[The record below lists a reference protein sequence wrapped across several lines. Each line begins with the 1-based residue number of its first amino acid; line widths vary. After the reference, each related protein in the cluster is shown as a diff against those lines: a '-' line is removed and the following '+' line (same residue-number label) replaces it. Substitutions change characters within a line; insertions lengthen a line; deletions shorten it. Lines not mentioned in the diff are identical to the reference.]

1 MEIGSYWKGWRIDRL
16 LGEGAFGK
24 VYKISRR
31 EMNFE
36 YSSALKVISIPNNES
51 EYKELRNQGMDDKS
65 ISTYFNSVAED
76 LMTELK
82 IMSRLKGN
90 TNIVSYEDHVIEQNP
105 NTMGLKIYIRM
116 ELLTPLY
123 DYIPSHPLTEKDI
136 VRLGVDMC
144 RALEVCRKYNI
155 IHRDIKPQN
164 IFVSEL
170 GDYKLGDFGIAR
182 RLEKTESGLSKKG
195 TYSYMAPEVYK
206 AEPYNP
212 TVDIYSLGLVL
223 YNFLNNNRTP
233 FLPPPNQPLKYTD
246 RENANVRR
254 MRGEAIPAPAN
265 ASDPFTAVVLKSC
278 AFSPAD
284 RYSNATEFKNALL
297 PLLNDPAVK
306 DTVVYD
312 GKTPVFTNSSSH
324 SSANNVAPVIP
335 VVPTG
340 ETLSASQAS
349 GQNNNQNPTNNTYN
363 NSQGKAVQTE
373 EKKKNKKLIPIIGAS
388 AAAVIAIVAAVIL
401 LIPKGNSNNTGTAPQ
416 SSAVQSSVETA
427 AQSSES
433 GGESSESS
441 ESSQSGTTVMFD
453 DYELNTAMFNG
464 EDNITLKVWVPDKCV
479 SLTKTQVQSFID
491 MFPDINFNRIQV
503 VANGESDASTQ
514 LINDP
519 YSAADVF
526 SFPSDQ
532 LDKMVAANSL
542 SKVPSDFTEY
552 ISSSN
557 STSTVEASK
566 VNSTM
571 YAYPET
577 ADNGYCLVYDKSV
590 VSDSESATLEGVLA
604 ACKSHNRE
612 FVMDCGNGFYS
623 CVFAFTAGV
632 QTDGYEADGATQKF
646 KQYDE
651 NEAVNTLMAFAKLM
665 KDYKGT
671 WKSVDPAQ
679 IATGFNNGTT
689 GAGVE
694 GTWNFTAD
702 KEALGSNFG
711 AAKLPPIKVNGENKQ
726 LVSMM
731 GYKYIGVNN
740 QSSFPNAA
748 HILALYLS
756 GEKCQ
761 KERAEQVNWGPSNNN
776 AQNYSTVRNDIGLT
790 AIMSQSKNSVPQVQ
804 IQPTFWAAMGTLGN
818 ELIKDSW
825 NPDDKTA
832 TLKLLNN
839 TISSVRDE

>member
-136 VRLGVDMC
+136 ARLGVDMC

-170 GDYKLGDFGIAR
+170 GDFKLGDFGIAR

-349 GQNNNQNPTNNTYN
+349 GQNNNQNPTNITYN
-363 NSQGKAVQTE
+363 NSQGKAVLPE

-416 SSAVQSSVETA
+416 SSAIQSSVETA

-433 GGESSESS
+433 GGEA
-441 ESSQSGTTVMFD
+441 SQSGNTVKID
-453 DYELNTAMFNG
+453 GYELNTSMFKG
-464 EDNITLKVWVPDKCV
+464 ENNITLKVWVPANCV
-479 SLTKTQVQSFID
+479 SLTKTQVQTFVD
-491 MFPDINFNRIQV
+491 MFPDISFKNIQV
-503 VANGESDASTQ
+503 VAKSESDASAQ
-514 LINDP
+514 LVNDSK
-519 YSAADVF
+519 SAADVF

-532 LDKMVAANSL
+532 LDKMAAATVL
-542 SKVPSDFTEY
+542 SEVPSEFTGY
-552 ISSSN
+552 VSSSN
-557 STSTVEASK
+557 SASTVDASK

-590 VSDSESATLEGVLA
+590 ISDNESATLEGVLA
-604 ACKSHNRE
+604 ACKSHNRD
-612 FVMDCGNGFYS
+612 FIMDCGNGFYS

-632 QTDGYEADGATQKF
+632 QTDGYEADGVTQKF

-651 NEAVNTLMAFAKLM
+651 DEAVDTLLAFSKLM

-671 WKSVDPAQ
+671 WKSVDPAE

-731 GYKYIGVNN
+731 GYKYIGVNE

-748 HILALYLS
+748 HILALYLA

-790 AIMSQSKNSVPQVQ
+790 AIMSQSKNSVPQVY
-804 IQPTFWAAMGTLGN
+804 IQGTFWTAMGTLGN
-818 ELIKDSW
+818 ELMKDSW
-825 NPDDKTA
+825 NPDDREA
-832 TLKLLNN
+832 ARKLINN
-839 TISSVRDE
+839 TVASIRDE

>member
-136 VRLGVDMC
+136 ARLGVDMC

-170 GDYKLGDFGIAR
+170 GDFKLGDFGIAR

-363 NSQGKAVQTE
+363 NSQGKAVLPE

-416 SSAVQSSVETA
+416 SSAVQSSVETT

-433 GGESSESS
+433 GGEA
-441 ESSQSGTTVMFD
+441 SQSGNTVKID
-453 DYELNTAMFNG
+453 GYELNTSMFKG
-464 EDNITLKVWVPDKCV
+464 ENNITLKVWVPANCV
-479 SLTKTQVQSFID
+479 SLTKTQVQTFVD
-491 MFPDINFNRIQV
+491 MFPDISFKNIQV
-503 VANGESDASTQ
+503 VAKSESDASAQ
-514 LINDP
+514 LVNDP
-519 YSAADVF
+519 KSAADVF

-532 LDKMVAANSL
+532 LDKMAAATVL
-542 SKVPSDFTEY
+542 SEVPSEFTGY
-552 ISSSN
+552 VSSSN
-557 STSTVEASK
+557 SASTVDASK

-590 VSDSESATLEGVLA
+590 ISDNESATLEGVLA
-604 ACKSHNRE
+604 ACKSHNRD
-612 FVMDCGNGFYS
+612 FIMDCGNGFYS

-632 QTDGYEADGATQKF
+632 QTDGYEADGVTQKF

-651 NEAVNTLMAFAKLM
+651 DEAVDTLLAFSKLM

-671 WKSVDPAQ
+671 WKSVDPAE

-731 GYKYIGVNN
+731 GYKYIGVNE

-748 HILALYLS
+748 HILALYLA

-790 AIMSQSKNSVPQVQ
+790 AIMSQSKNSVPQVY
-804 IQPTFWAAMGTLGN
+804 IQGTFWTAMGTLGN
-818 ELIKDSW
+818 ELMKDSW
-825 NPDDKTA
+825 NPDDREA
-832 TLKLLNN
+832 ARKLINN
-839 TISSVRDE
+839 TVASIRNE

>member
-90 TNIVSYEDHVIEQNP
+90 TNIVSYEDHAIEQNP

-170 GDYKLGDFGIAR
+170 GDFKLGDFGIAR

-349 GQNNNQNPTNNTYN
+349 GQNNNQNPTNITYN
-363 NSQGKAVQTE
+363 NSQGKAVLPE

-433 GGESSESS
+433 GGEA
-441 ESSQSGTTVMFD
+441 SQSGNTVKID
-453 DYELNTAMFNG
+453 GYELNTSMFKG
-464 EDNITLKVWVPDKCV
+464 ENNITLKVWVPANCV
-479 SLTKTQVQSFID
+479 SLTKTQVQTFVD
-491 MFPDINFNRIQV
+491 MFPDISFKNIQV
-503 VANGESDASTQ
+503 VAKSESDASAQ
-514 LINDP
+514 LVNDP
-519 YSAADVF
+519 KSAADVF

-532 LDKMVAANSL
+532 LDKMAAATVL
-542 SKVPSDFTEY
+542 SEVPSEFTGY
-552 ISSSN
+552 VSSSN
-557 STSTVEASK
+557 SASTVDASK

-590 VSDSESATLEGVLA
+590 ISDNESATLEGVLA
-604 ACKSHNRE
+604 ACKSHNRD
-612 FVMDCGNGFYS
+612 FIMDCGNGFYS

-632 QTDGYEADGATQKF
+632 QTDGYEADGVTQKF

-651 NEAVNTLMAFAKLM
+651 DEAVDTLLAFSKLM

-671 WKSVDPAQ
+671 WKSVDPAE

-731 GYKYIGVNN
+731 GYKYIGVNE

-748 HILALYLS
+748 HILALYLA

-790 AIMSQSKNSVPQVQ
+790 AIMSQSKNSVPQVY
-804 IQPTFWAAMGTLGN
+804 IQGTFWTAMGTLGN
-818 ELIKDSW
+818 ELMKDSW
-825 NPDDKTA
+825 NPDDREA
-832 TLKLLNN
+832 ARKLINN
-839 TISSVRDE
+839 TVASIRNE

>member
-136 VRLGVDMC
+136 ARLGVDMC

-170 GDYKLGDFGIAR
+170 GDFKLGDFGIAR

-363 NSQGKAVQTE
+363 NSQGKAVLPE

-433 GGESSESS
+433 GGEA
-441 ESSQSGTTVMFD
+441 SQSGNTVKID
-453 DYELNTAMFNG
+453 GYELNTSMFKG
-464 EDNITLKVWVPDKCV
+464 ENNITLKVWVPANCV
-479 SLTKTQVQSFID
+479 SLTKTQVQTFVD
-491 MFPDINFNRIQV
+491 MFPDISFKNIQV
-503 VANGESDASTQ
+503 VAKSESDASAQ
-514 LINDP
+514 LVNDP
-519 YSAADVF
+519 KSAADVF

-532 LDKMVAANSL
+532 LDKMAAATVL
-542 SKVPSDFTEY
+542 SEVPSEFTGY
-552 ISSSN
+552 VSSSN
-557 STSTVEASK
+557 SASTVDASK

-590 VSDSESATLEGVLA
+590 ISDNESATLEGVLA
-604 ACKSHNRE
+604 ACKSHNRD
-612 FVMDCGNGFYS
+612 FIMDCGNGFYS

-632 QTDGYEADGATQKF
+632 QTDGYEADGVTQKF

-651 NEAVNTLMAFAKLM
+651 DKAVDTLLAFSKLM

-671 WKSVDPAQ
+671 WKSVDPAE

-731 GYKYIGVNN
+731 GYKYIGVNE

-748 HILALYLS
+748 HILALYLA

-790 AIMSQSKNSVPQVQ
+790 AIMSQSKNSVPQVY
-804 IQPTFWAAMGTLGN
+804 IQGTFWTAMGTLGN
-818 ELIKDSW
+818 ELMKDSW
-825 NPDDKTA
+825 NPDDREA
-832 TLKLLNN
+832 ARKLINN
-839 TISSVRDE
+839 TVASIRNE

>member
-170 GDYKLGDFGIAR
+170 GDFKLGDFGIAR

-363 NSQGKAVQTE
+363 NSQGKAVQPE

-433 GGESSESS
+433 SGEV
-441 ESSQSGTTVMFD
+441 SQSGNTVKID
-453 DYELNTAMFNG
+453 GYELDTAMFKG
-464 EDNITLKVWVPDKCV
+464 ENNITLKVWVPANCV
-479 SLTKTQVQSFID
+479 SLTKTQVQTFVD
-491 MFPDINFNRIQV
+491 MFPDISFKNIQV
-503 VANGESDASTQ
+503 VAQSESDASAQ
-514 LINDP
+514 LVNDP
-519 YSAADVF
+519 KSAADVF

-532 LDKMVAANSL
+532 LDKMAAATVL
-542 SKVPSDFTEY
+542 SEVPSEFTGY
-552 ISSSN
+552 VSSSN
-557 STSTVEASK
+557 SASTVDASK

-590 VSDSESATLEGVLA
+590 ISDNESATLEGVLA
-604 ACKSHNRE
+604 ACKSHNRD
-612 FVMDCGNGFYS
+612 FIMDCGNGFYS

-632 QTDGYEADGATQKF
+632 QTDGYEADGVTQKF

-651 NEAVNTLMAFAKLM
+651 DEAVDTLLAFSKLM

-671 WKSVDPAQ
+671 WKSVDPSE

-711 AAKLPPIKVNGENKQ
+711 AAKLPSIKVNGENKQ

-731 GYKYIGVNN
+731 GYKYIGVNE

-748 HILALYLS
+748 HILALYLA

-790 AIMSQSKNSVPQVQ
+790 AIMSQSKNSVPQVY
-804 IQPTFWAAMGTLGN
+804 IQGTFWTAMGTLGN
-818 ELIKDSW
+818 ELMKDSW
-825 NPDDKTA
+825 NPDDREA
-832 TLKLLNN
+832 ARKLINN
-839 TISSVRDE
+839 TVASIRDE

>member
-170 GDYKLGDFGIAR
+170 GDFKLGDFGIAR

-363 NSQGKAVQTE
+363 NSQGKAVQPE

-433 GGESSESS
+433 GGEA
-441 ESSQSGTTVMFD
+441 SQSGNTVKID
-453 DYELNTAMFNG
+453 GYELNTSMFKG
-464 EDNITLKVWVPDKCV
+464 ENNITLKVWVPANCV
-479 SLTKTQVQSFID
+479 SLTKTQVQTFVD
-491 MFPDINFNRIQV
+491 MFPDISFKNIQV
-503 VANGESDASTQ
+503 VAKSESDASAQ
-514 LINDP
+514 LVNDP
-519 YSAADVF
+519 KSAADVF

-532 LDKMVAANSL
+532 LDKMAAATVL
-542 SKVPSDFTEY
+542 SEVPSEFTGY
-552 ISSSN
+552 VSSSN
-557 STSTVEASK
+557 SASTVDASK

-590 VSDSESATLEGVLA
+590 ISDNESATLEGVLA
-604 ACKSHNRE
+604 ACKSHNRD
-612 FVMDCGNGFYS
+612 FIMDCGNGFYS

-651 NEAVNTLMAFAKLM
+651 DEAVDTLLAFSKLM

-671 WKSVDPAQ
+671 WKSVDPAE

-731 GYKYIGVNN
+731 GYKYIGVNE

-748 HILALYLS
+748 HILALYLA

-790 AIMSQSKNSVPQVQ
+790 AIMSQSKNSVPQVY
-804 IQPTFWAAMGTLGN
+804 IQGTFWTAMGTLGN
-818 ELIKDSW
+818 ELMKDSW
-825 NPDDKTA
+825 NPDDREA
-832 TLKLLNN
+832 ARKLINN
-839 TISSVRDE
+839 TVASIRNE

>member
-170 GDYKLGDFGIAR
+170 GDFKLGDFGIAR

-335 VVPTG
+335 VAPTG

-363 NSQGKAVQTE
+363 NSQGKAVLPE

-401 LIPKGNSNNTGTAPQ
+401 LIPKGNSNNAGTAPQ

-433 GGESSESS
+433 GGEA
-441 ESSQSGTTVMFD
+441 SQSGNTVKID
-453 DYELNTAMFNG
+453 GYELNTSMFKG
-464 EDNITLKVWVPDKCV
+464 ENNITLKVWVPANCV
-479 SLTKTQVQSFID
+479 SLTKTQVQTFVD
-491 MFPDINFNRIQV
+491 MVPDISFKNIQV
-503 VANGESDASTQ
+503 VAKSESDASAQ

-519 YSAADVF
+519 KSAADVF

-532 LDKMVAANSL
+532 LDKMAAATVL
-542 SKVPSDFTEY
+542 SEVPSEFTGY
-552 ISSSN
+552 VSSSN
-557 STSTVEASK
+557 SASTVDASK

-590 VSDSESATLEGVLA
+590 ISDNESATLEGVLA
-604 ACKSHNRE
+604 ACKSHNRD
-612 FVMDCGNGFYS
+612 FIMDCGNGFYS

-632 QTDGYEADGATQKF
+632 QTDGYEADGVTQKF

-651 NEAVNTLMAFAKLM
+651 DEAVDTLLAFSKLM

-671 WKSVDPAQ
+671 WKSADPAE

-731 GYKYIGVNN
+731 GYKYIGVNE

-748 HILALYLS
+748 HILALYLA

-790 AIMSQSKNSVPQVQ
+790 AIMSQSKNSVPQVY
-804 IQPTFWAAMGTLGN
+804 IQGTFWTAMGTLGN
-818 ELIKDSW
+818 ELMKDSW
-825 NPDDKTA
+825 NPDDREA
-832 TLKLLNN
+832 ARKLINN
-839 TISSVRDE
+839 TVASIRNE